1 MSVLEKG
8 TLRTL
13 YLLRHAKSSWDDSA
27 LPDHER
33 PLAPRGRRDAE
44 RLARHM
50 LRIGLAP
57 ELVLCSTAVRTQQT
71 LKLTRAAFETATVLV
86 EENLYLASAVELLE
100 RLRLVPDPV
109 TSVLVVGHNP
119 SLQQLAIDLA
129 SGGDELGRLEVK
141 FPTGALAT
149 LALTTTWSRL
159 AAAAGTLAA
168 FVVPKQLH

>member
-1 MSVLEKG
+1 VLEDE

-13 YLLRHAKSSWDDSA
+13 YLLRHAKSSWDDPKLA
-27 LPDHER
+27 DHER

-71 LKLTRAAFETATVLV
+71 LELTRAAFATATVLV
-86 EENLYLASAVELLE
+86 EENLYLASAVELLT

-109 TSVLVVGHNP
+109 TSVLLVGHNP
-119 SLQQLAIDLA
+119 SLHQLAIELA
-129 SGGDELGRLEVK
+129 SDRNELGRLEVK

-159 AAAAGTLAA
+159 AVAEAMLTA
-168 FVVPKQLH
+168 FVVPKQLR